1 MVSDGLYIGG
11 LRDSLFGPHSARS
24 GAPFVIVLGRDAEV
38 AAWVGARVTPGIE
51 DFGASVAIGVS
62 SPEEVLLAGAV
73 YNNWR
78 HPNIE
83 ITFAVES
90 PKWAS
95 RAAIACIL
103 RYPFVQLGCL
113 RITAFTASRN
123 ERARAFL
130 VNPLIGFEQEGYHPN
145 GFPEDDAVSYG
156 LLRRNCRWLS
166 PNERCPHSPDAN

>member
-1 MVSDGLYIGG
+1 M
-11 LRDSLFGPHSARS
+11 
-24 GAPFVIVLGRDAEV
+24 IVLGRDAEV
-38 AAWVGARVTPGIE
+38 QRWVGAHVTPAIE

-62 SPEEVLLAGAV
+62 SPEGALLAGAV

-90 PKWAS
+90 HKWAS
-95 RAAIACIL
+95 RSAIACIL

-113 RITAFTASRN
+113 RITAFTAARN
-123 ERARAFL
+123 DRARAFL

-156 LLRRNCRWLS
+156 LLRWNCRWLK
-166 PNERCPHSPDAN
+166 PDERCPVHPNCH

>member
-1 MVSDGLYIGG
+1 MPAI
-11 LRDSLFGPHSARS
+11 A
-24 GAPFVIVLGRDAEV
+24 
-38 AAWVGARVTPGIE
+38 

-62 SPEEVLLAGAV
+62 SPGGDLLAGAV

-78 HPNIE
+78 APNIE
-83 ITFAVES
+83 ITFAIGS
-90 PKWAS
+90 SKWAS
-95 RAAIACIL
+95 RGAIACIL

-113 RITAFTASRN
+113 RITAFTAARN

-130 VNPLIGFEQEGYHPN
+130 VNPLIGFQQEGYHPN

-166 PNERCPHSPDAN
+166 PNERRPHSSDTD